1 MKKVLALISICSFQ
15 VLMLQTLNAQ
25 QTLYVA
31 ANSGLTLRRTASTS
45 GEKLDLLPWGTAVTA
60 RHIEYGAERTWAEV
74 QVNGKTGYAAL
85 DYLTP
90 IKLPTQPQELEAW
103 VKSLP
108 GAVERKRDFNAF
120 DPNDPT
126 AGAFTQDV
134 ITDCGVYYSTYSE
147 VGTYTTTLFIPLVS
161 MEIAKFII
169 GHLTPMQA
177 YQGTPNEK
185 YTTLP
190 GVKGVYYI
198 FSEQ

>member
-1 MKKVLALISICSFQ
+1 MKKLLALISICGIQ
-15 VLMLQTLNAQ
+15 MLMLDALNAQ

-31 ANSGLTLRRTASTS
+31 ANSGLTLRRTASTA

-60 RHIEYGAERTWAEV
+60 RHIEYGADRTWAEV

-90 IKLPTQPQELEAW
+90 IKLPTQPQDLEAW

-134 ITDCGVYYSTYSE
+134 ITDCGVHFSSYSE
-147 VGTYTTTLFIPLVS
+147 VGTYTTTLFLPLVS
-161 MEIAKFII
+161 VEIAKFII

-177 YQGTPNEK
+177 NQGTPNEK

>member
-1 MKKVLALISICSFQ
+1 MKKVFLLALVCGIQ
-15 VLMLQTLNAQ
+15 MLMLDALNAQ

-60 RHIEYGAERTWAEV
+60 RHIEYGADRTWAEV

-85 DYLTP
+85 DYLTQ
-90 IKLPTQPQELEAW
+90 IKLPTQPQDLEAW

-169 GHLTPMQA
+169 GHLTPLQA
-177 YQGTPNEK
+177 NQGTPNEK